1 MRKYFNES
9 HRKYSEACQKEVEE
23 MSKHPLSHEQFRA
36 QIKRNREESERRRKE
51 STIWPSRTMTT
62 PTLQTLERHSLA
74 VSKSMAANAFKYVS
88 SLICKDKYNLQ
99 KPKQGDVGVYILYC
113 GCRILSLGAWTSMM
127 LSRVERPRSSRLS
140 SSPCR
145 RRLILSIVLETAVS
159 T

>member
-62 PTLQTLERHSLA
+62 PTLQTLERPET
-74 VSKSMAANAFKYVS
+74 
-88 SLICKDKYNLQ
+88 Q
-99 KPKQGDVGVYILYC
+99 
-113 GCRILSLGAWTSMM
+113 T
-127 LSRVERPRSSRLS
+127 
-140 SSPCR
+140 R
-145 RRLILSIVLETAVS
+145 RRGRLYLILRPQNTVFGGLDLDDAVAG
-159 T
+159 